1 MTTEEQKD
9 LTIEFLREQVGKLNA
24 ELLRLKAKIRNME
37 ERND

>member
-9 LTIEFLREQVGKLNA
+9 LTIEFLREQVWKLNA